1 MEEAKSK
8 FIKAYANIPLSLR
21 SDIVVVIEGFG
32 PLTWNTAYV
41 EIVNKTEIGNRILNR
56 LEELHII

>member
-8 FIKAYANIPLSLR
+8 FIKAYANVPLALR
-21 SDIVVVIEGFG
+21 NDIVVVIEGSG

-41 EIVNKTEIGNRILNR
+41 EIVNKTEIGDRILKR
-56 LEELHII
+56 LEESHII